1 MQFQINTDENIE
13 GNESLSAWIQTELKA
28 KLARFRDHI
37 TRIEV
42 HLSDASAT
50 RVGDHDKRCK
60 LEARLAGRQPVLV
73 SHDAA
78 NVADAVHGAAEK
90 LLRAVDSTLGKLR
103 DAHGRETIRGADS
116 GSEA

>member
-1 MQFQINTDENIE
+1 
-13 GNESLSAWIQTELKA
+13 SAFVLVVPVRVIRWEKGYDNYSA
-28 KLARFRDHI
+28 AGGFRDQI

-78 NVADAVHGAAEK
+78 NVADSLHGAAEK

-116 GSEA
+116 GGEA